1 MERDVSEEE
10 RQVLFGK
17 KGRFRIKILEWFYAG
32 KNALR
37 QHPADFLKGR
47 KTMAEKNIVVI
58 MGGRSSEHEVSLMSA
73 ATVVENINT
82 DIYNVIM
89 IGITKDGQW
98 KLIDSMDKVKDG
110 SWVKGHVQ
118 ALLSPETGKN
128 ELCLLNG
135 DKVERLYVDVV
146 FPVLHGMNGE
156 DGTLQGLLEL
166 AQIPYV
172 GCGVLASACSMDKFY
187 TKIIADSIGIRQAKF
202 VGVYRPQLKD
212 MEEVTARVEAALPY
226 PVFVKPSKAGSSKG
240 VSKAE
245 NREELIGALRL
256 AAQHDS
262 KILVEENIVGREL
275 ECAVLGGA
283 VAEASG
289 VGEILA
295 ADTFYS
301 YEAKYN
307 NAESKTVV
315 GPELPEGKEEEIRT
329 DARAIFKAL
338 DCYGLSRVDFFLKE
352 DTNEVVFNEINT
364 LPGFTAISMYPM
376 LWETKGIDKK
386 ALVQKLIDLAMI
398 RYEG

>member
-1 MERDVSEEE
+1 
-10 RQVLFGK
+10 
-17 KGRFRIKILEWFYAG
+17 
-32 KNALR
+32 
-37 QHPADFLKGR
+37 
-47 KTMAEKNIVVI
+47 MAEKNIVVI
-58 MGGRSSEHEVSLMSA
+58 MGGRSSEHEVSLVSA

-82 DIYNVIM
+82 EVYNVIM
-89 IGITKDGQW
+89 VGITKDGQW
-98 KLIDSMDKVKDG
+98 KLIESLDKVRDG
-110 SWVKGHVQ
+110 SWVQGHTQ
-118 ALLSPETGKN
+118 AILSPETGKG
-128 ELCLLNG
+128 ELILMQK
-135 DKVERLYVDVV
+135 DRVDTVHVDVV

-187 TKIIADSIGIRQAKF
+187 TKIIVEAIGIRQAKF
-202 VGVYRPQLKD
+202 VGVRRGELTD
-212 MEEVTARVEAALPY
+212 MDEVVSRVEKELDY
-226 PVFVKPSKAGSSKG
+226 PVFVKPSKAGSSQG

-245 NREELIGALRL
+245 DREGLVAALRL

-283 VAEASG
+283 EAKASG

-307 NAESKTVV
+307 NEDSRTVV
-315 GPELPEGKEEEIRT
+315 GPELPEGRTEEIRR
-329 DARAIFKAL
+329 DAEAIFKAL
-338 DCYGLSRVDFFLKE
+338 DCYGLSRVDFFLTK
-352 DTNEVVFNEINT
+352 DTEEVVFNEINT

-376 LWETKGIDKK
+376 LWEAEGVDKK
-386 ALVQKLIDLAMI
+386 ELIQRLIDLAMV
-398 RYEG
+398 RYDG

>member
-1 MERDVSEEE
+1 
-10 RQVLFGK
+10 
-17 KGRFRIKILEWFYAG
+17 
-32 KNALR
+32 
-37 QHPADFLKGR
+37 
-47 KTMAEKNIVVI
+47 MAEKNIVVI
-58 MGGRSSEHEVSLMSA
+58 MGGRSSEHEVSLVSA

-82 DIYNVIM
+82 EVYNVIM
-89 IGITKDGQW
+89 VGITKDGQW
-98 KLIDSMDKVKDG
+98 KLIESLDKVRDG
-110 SWVKGHVQ
+110 SWVQGHTK
-118 ALLSPETGKN
+118 AILSPETGKG
-128 ELCLLNG
+128 ELILMQK
-135 DKVERLYVDVV
+135 DRVDTVHVDVV

-187 TKIIADSIGIRQAKF
+187 TKIIVDAIGIRQAKF
-202 VGVYRPQLKD
+202 VGVRRGELTD
-212 MEEVTARVEAALPY
+212 MDEVVSRVEKELDY
-226 PVFVKPSKAGSSKG
+226 PVFVKPSKAGSSQG

-245 NREELIGALRL
+245 DREGLVAALRL

-283 VAEASG
+283 EAKASG

-307 NAESKTVV
+307 NEDSRTVV
-315 GPELPEGKEEEIRT
+315 GPELPEGRTEEIRR
-329 DARAIFKAL
+329 DAEAIFKAL
-338 DCYGLSRVDFFLKE
+338 DCYGLSRVDFFLTK
-352 DTNEVVFNEINT
+352 DTEEVVFNEINT

-376 LWETKGIDKK
+376 LWEAEGVDKK
-386 ALVQKLIDLAMI
+386 ELIQRLIDLAMV
-398 RYEG
+398 RYDG

>member
-1 MERDVSEEE
+1 
-10 RQVLFGK
+10 
-17 KGRFRIKILEWFYAG
+17 
-32 KNALR
+32 
-37 QHPADFLKGR
+37 
-47 KTMAEKNIVVI
+47 MAEKNIVVI
-58 MGGRSSEHEVSLMSA
+58 MGGRSSEHEVSLVSA

-82 DIYNVIM
+82 EVYNVIM
-89 IGITKDGQW
+89 VGITKDGQW
-98 KLIDSMDKVKDG
+98 KLIESLDKVRDG
-110 SWVKGHVQ
+110 SWVQGHTQ
-118 ALLSPETGKN
+118 AILSPETGKG
-128 ELCLLNG
+128 ELILMQK
-135 DKVERLYVDVV
+135 DRVDTVHVDVV

-187 TKIIADSIGIRQAKF
+187 TKIIVDAIGIRQAKF
-202 VGVYRPQLKD
+202 VGVRRGELTD
-212 MEEVTARVEAALPY
+212 MDEVVSRVEKELDY
-226 PVFVKPSKAGSSKG
+226 PVFVKPSKAGSSQG

-245 NREELIGALRL
+245 DREGLVAALRL

-283 VAEASG
+283 EAKASG

-307 NAESKTVV
+307 NEDSRTVV
-315 GPELPEGKEEEIRT
+315 GPELPEGRTEEIRR
-329 DARAIFKAL
+329 DAEAIFKAL
-338 DCYGLSRVDFFLKE
+338 DCYGLSRVDFFLTK
-352 DTNEVVFNEINT
+352 DTEEVVFNESNT

-376 LWETKGIDKK
+376 LWEAEGVDKK
-386 ALVQKLIDLAMI
+386 ELIQRLIDLAMV
-398 RYEG
+398 RYDG

>member
-1 MERDVSEEE
+1 
-10 RQVLFGK
+10 
-17 KGRFRIKILEWFYAG
+17 
-32 KNALR
+32 
-37 QHPADFLKGR
+37 
-47 KTMAEKNIVVI
+47 MAEKNIVVI
-58 MGGRSSEHEVSLMSA
+58 MGGRSSEHEVSLVSA

-82 DIYNVIM
+82 EVYNVIM
-89 IGITKDGQW
+89 VGITKDGQW
-98 KLIDSMDKVKDG
+98 KLIESLDKVRDG
-110 SWVKGHVQ
+110 SWVQGRTQ
-118 ALLSPETGKN
+118 AILSPETGKG
-128 ELCLLNG
+128 ELILMQK
-135 DKVERLYVDVV
+135 DRVDTVHVDVV

-187 TKIIADSIGIRQAKF
+187 TKIIVDAIGIRQAKF
-202 VGVYRPQLKD
+202 VGVRRGELTD
-212 MEEVTARVEAALPY
+212 MDEVVSRVEKELDY
-226 PVFVKPSKAGSSKG
+226 PVFVKPSKAGSSQG

-245 NREELIGALRL
+245 DREGLVAALRL

-283 VAEASG
+283 EAKASG

-307 NAESKTVV
+307 NEDSRTVV
-315 GPELPEGKEEEIRT
+315 GPELPEGRTEEIRR
-329 DARAIFKAL
+329 DAEAIFKAL
-338 DCYGLSRVDFFLKE
+338 DCYGLSRVDFFLTK
-352 DTNEVVFNEINT
+352 DTEEVVFNEINT

-376 LWETKGIDKK
+376 LWEAEGVDKK
-386 ALVQKLIDLAMI
+386 ELIQRLIDLAMV
-398 RYEG
+398 RYDG

>member
-1 MERDVSEEE
+1 MPVSACGEQ
-10 RQVLFGK
+10 QVCIPGLPGQYR
-17 KGRFRIKILEWFYAG
+17 KGMKE
-32 KNALR
+32 
-37 QHPADFLKGR
+37 
-47 KTMAEKNIVVI
+47 MAEKNIVVV

-73 ATVVENINT
+73 ATVIENINT
-82 DIYNVIM
+82 NIYNVIM
-89 IGITKDGQW
+89 VGITKEGQW
-98 KLIDSMDKVKDG
+98 KLVESVDKIRDG
-110 SWVKGHVQ
+110 SWVKGHTQ
-118 ALLSPETGKN
+118 AMISPETGRN
-128 ELCLLNG
+128 ELCLIQG
-135 DKVERLYVDVV
+135 DKVERLHVDVV

-187 TKIIADSIGIRQAKF
+187 TKIIVDSIGIRQAKF
-202 VGVYRPQLKD
+202 VGVHRSELKEMD
-212 MEEVTARVEAALPY
+212 AVVSRVEKSLPY
-226 PVFVKPSKAGSSKG
+226 PVFVKPSKAGSSQG
-240 VSKAE
+240 VGKAE
-245 NREELIGALRL
+245 CREELIAALEL
-256 AAQHDS
+256 AAKHDT

-283 VAEASG
+283 DAKASG

-295 ADTFYS
+295 ADTFYT

-315 GPELPEGKEEEIRT
+315 DPELPEGKAEEIRR
-329 DARAIFKAL
+329 DAEAIFKAL

-352 DTNEVVFNEINT
+352 DANEVVFNEINT

-376 LWETKGIDKK
+376 LWEARGLDKK
-386 ALVQKLIDLAMI
+386 ALVQKLIDLAMV

>member
-1 MERDVSEEE
+1 MSACGEQ
-10 RQVLFGK
+10 QVCIPGLPGQYR
-17 KGRFRIKILEWFYAG
+17 KGMKE
-32 KNALR
+32 
-37 QHPADFLKGR
+37 
-47 KTMAEKNIVVI
+47 MVEKNIVVV

-73 ATVVENINT
+73 ATVIENINT

-89 IGITKDGQW
+89 VGITKEGRW
-98 KLIDSMDKVKDG
+98 KLVESVDKIRDG
-110 SWVKGHVQ
+110 SWVKGHTQ
-118 ALLSPETGKN
+118 AMISPETGRN
-128 ELCLLNG
+128 ELCLIQG
-135 DKVERLYVDVV
+135 DKVERLHVDVV

-187 TKIIADSIGIRQAKF
+187 TKIIVDSIGIRQAKF
-202 VGVYRPQLKD
+202 VGVHRSELKEMD
-212 MEEVTARVEAALPY
+212 AVVSRVEKSLPY
-226 PVFVKPSKAGSSKG
+226 PVFVKPSKAGSSQG
-240 VSKAE
+240 VGKAE
-245 NREELIGALRL
+245 CREELIAALEL
-256 AAQHDS
+256 AAKHDT

-283 VAEASG
+283 DAKASG

-295 ADTFYS
+295 ADTFYT

-315 GPELPEGKEEEIRT
+315 DPELPEGKAEEIRR
-329 DARAIFKAL
+329 DAEAIFKAL

-376 LWETKGIDKK
+376 LWEARGLDKK
-386 ALVQKLIDLAMI
+386 ALVQKLIDLAMV

>member
-1 MERDVSEEE
+1 
-10 RQVLFGK
+10 
-17 KGRFRIKILEWFYAG
+17 
-32 KNALR
+32 
-37 QHPADFLKGR
+37 
-47 KTMAEKNIVVI
+47 MAEKNIVVI
-58 MGGRSSEHEVSLMSA
+58 MGGRSSEHEVSLVSA

-82 DIYNVIM
+82 EVYNVIM
-89 IGITKDGQW
+89 VGITKDGQW
-98 KLIDSMDKVKDG
+98 KLIESLDKVRDG
-110 SWVKGHVQ
+110 SWVQGHTQ
-118 ALLSPETGKN
+118 AILSPETGKG
-128 ELCLLNG
+128 ELILMQK
-135 DKVERLYVDVV
+135 DRVDTVHVDVV

-187 TKIIADSIGIRQAKF
+187 TKIIVDAIGIRQAKF
-202 VGVYRPQLKD
+202 VGVRRGELTD
-212 MEEVTARVEAALPY
+212 MDEVVSRVEKELDY
-226 PVFVKPSKAGSSKG
+226 PVFVKPSKAGSSQG

-245 NREELIGALRL
+245 DRKGLVAALRL

-283 VAEASG
+283 EAKASG

-307 NAESKTVV
+307 NEDSRTVV
-315 GPELPEGKEEEIRT
+315 GPELPEGRTEEIRR
-329 DARAIFKAL
+329 DAEAIFKAL
-338 DCYGLSRVDFFLKE
+338 DCYGLSRVDFFLTK
-352 DTNEVVFNEINT
+352 DTEEVVFNEINT

-376 LWETKGIDKK
+376 LWEAEGVDKK
-386 ALVQKLIDLAMI
+386 ELIQRLIDLAMV
-398 RYEG
+398 RYDG

>member
-1 MERDVSEEE
+1 
-10 RQVLFGK
+10 
-17 KGRFRIKILEWFYAG
+17 
-32 KNALR
+32 
-37 QHPADFLKGR
+37 
-47 KTMAEKNIVVI
+47 MAEKNIVVI
-58 MGGRSSEHEVSLMSA
+58 MGGRSSEHEVSLVSA

-82 DIYNVIM
+82 EVYNVIM
-89 IGITKDGQW
+89 VGITKDGQW
-98 KLIDSMDKVKDG
+98 KLIESLDKVRDG
-110 SWVKGHVQ
+110 SWVQGHTQ
-118 ALLSPETGKN
+118 AILSPETEKG
-128 ELCLLNG
+128 ELILMQK
-135 DKVERLYVDVV
+135 DRVDTVHVDVV

-187 TKIIADSIGIRQAKF
+187 TKIIVDAIGIRQAKF
-202 VGVYRPQLKD
+202 VGVRRGELTD
-212 MEEVTARVEAALPY
+212 MDEVVSRVEKELDY
-226 PVFVKPSKAGSSKG
+226 PVFVKPSKAGSSQG

-245 NREELIGALRL
+245 DREGLVAALRL

-283 VAEASG
+283 EAKASG

-307 NAESKTVV
+307 HADSRTVV
-315 GPELPEGKEEEIRT
+315 GPELPEGRTEEIRR
-329 DARAIFKAL
+329 DAEAIFKAL
-338 DCYGLSRVDFFLKE
+338 DCYGLSRVDFFLTK
-352 DTNEVVFNEINT
+352 DTEEVVFNEINT

-376 LWETKGIDKK
+376 LWEAEGVDKK
-386 ALVQKLIDLAMI
+386 ELIQRLIDLAMV
-398 RYEG
+398 RYDG

>member
-1 MERDVSEEE
+1 MSACGEQ
-10 RQVLFGK
+10 QVCIPGLPGQYR
-17 KGRFRIKILEWFYAG
+17 KGMKE
-32 KNALR
+32 
-37 QHPADFLKGR
+37 
-47 KTMAEKNIVVI
+47 MAEKNIVVV

-73 ATVVENINT
+73 ATVIENINT

-89 IGITKDGQW
+89 VGITKEGQW
-98 KLIDSMDKVKDG
+98 KLVESVDKIRDG
-110 SWVKGHVQ
+110 SWVKGHTQ
-118 ALLSPETGKN
+118 AMISPETGRN
-128 ELCLLNG
+128 ELCLIQG
-135 DKVERLYVDVV
+135 DKVERLHVDVV

-187 TKIIADSIGIRQAKF
+187 TKIIVDSIGIRQAKF
-202 VGVYRPQLKD
+202 VGVHRSELKEMD
-212 MEEVTARVEAALPY
+212 AVVSRVEKSLPY
-226 PVFVKPSKAGSSKG
+226 PVFVKPSKAGSSQG
-240 VSKAE
+240 VGKAE
-245 NREELIGALRL
+245 CREELIAALEL
-256 AAQHDS
+256 AAKHDT

-283 VAEASG
+283 DAKASG

-295 ADTFYS
+295 ADTFYT

-315 GPELPEGKEEEIRT
+315 DPELPEGKAEEIRR
-329 DARAIFKAL
+329 DAEVIFKAL

-376 LWETKGIDKK
+376 LWEARGLDKK
-386 ALVQKLIDLAMI
+386 ALVQKLIDLAMV

>member
-1 MERDVSEEE
+1 
-10 RQVLFGK
+10 
-17 KGRFRIKILEWFYAG
+17 
-32 KNALR
+32 
-37 QHPADFLKGR
+37 
-47 KTMAEKNIVVI
+47 MAEKNIVVI
-58 MGGRSSEHEVSLMSA
+58 MGGRSSEHEVSLVSA

-82 DIYNVIM
+82 EVYNVIM
-89 IGITKDGQW
+89 VGITKDGQW
-98 KLIDSMDKVKDG
+98 KLIESLDKVRDG
-110 SWVKGHVQ
+110 SWVQGHTQ
-118 ALLSPETGKN
+118 AILSPETGKG
-128 ELCLLNG
+128 ELILMQK
-135 DKVERLYVDVV
+135 DRVDTVHVDVV

-187 TKIIADSIGIRQAKF
+187 TKIIVDAIGIRQAKF
-202 VGVYRPQLKD
+202 VGVRRGELTD
-212 MEEVTARVEAALPY
+212 MDEVVSRVEKELDY
-226 PVFVKPSKAGSSKG
+226 PVFVKPSKAGSSQG

-245 NREELIGALRL
+245 DREGLVAALRL

-283 VAEASG
+283 EAKASG

-307 NAESKTVV
+307 NEDSRTVV
-315 GPELPEGKEEEIRT
+315 GPELPEGRTEEIRR
-329 DARAIFKAL
+329 DAEAIFKAL
-338 DCYGLSRVDFFLKE
+338 DCYGLSRVDFFLTK
-352 DTNEVVFNEINT
+352 DTEEVVFNEINT

-376 LWETKGIDKK
+376 LWEAAGVDKK
-386 ALVQKLIDLAMI
+386 ELIQRLIDLAMV
-398 RYEG
+398 RYDG

>member
-1 MERDVSEEE
+1 
-10 RQVLFGK
+10 
-17 KGRFRIKILEWFYAG
+17 
-32 KNALR
+32 
-37 QHPADFLKGR
+37 
-47 KTMAEKNIVVI
+47 MAEKNIVVI
-58 MGGRSSEHEVSLMSA
+58 MGGRSSEHEVSLVSA

-82 DIYNVIM
+82 EVYNVIM
-89 IGITKDGQW
+89 VGITKDGQW
-98 KLIDSMDKVKDG
+98 KLIESLDKVRDG
-110 SWVKGHVQ
+110 SWVQGHTQ
-118 ALLSPETGKN
+118 AILSPETGKG
-128 ELCLLNG
+128 ELILMQK
-135 DKVERLYVDVV
+135 DRVDTVHVDVV

-187 TKIIADSIGIRQAKF
+187 TKIIVDAIGIRQAKF
-202 VGVYRPQLKD
+202 VGVRRGELTD
-212 MEEVTARVEAALPY
+212 MDEVVSRVEKELDY
-226 PVFVKPSKAGSSKG
+226 PVFVKPSKAGSSQG

-245 NREELIGALRL
+245 DREGLVAALRL

-283 VAEASG
+283 EAKASG

-307 NAESKTVV
+307 NEDSRTVV
-315 GPELPEGKEEEIRT
+315 GPELPEGRTEEIRR
-329 DARAIFKAL
+329 DAEAIFKAL
-338 DCYGLSRVDFFLKE
+338 DCYGLSRVDFFLTKDAE
-352 DTNEVVFNEINT
+352 EVVFNEINT

-376 LWETKGIDKK
+376 LWEAEGVDKK
-386 ALVQKLIDLAMI
+386 ELIQRLIDLAMV
-398 RYEG
+398 RYDG

>member
-1 MERDVSEEE
+1 MSACGEQ
-10 RQVLFGK
+10 QVCIPGLPGQYR
-17 KGRFRIKILEWFYAG
+17 KGMKE
-32 KNALR
+32 
-37 QHPADFLKGR
+37 
-47 KTMAEKNIVVI
+47 MAEKNIVVV

-73 ATVVENINT
+73 ATVIENINT

-89 IGITKDGQW
+89 VGITKEGQW
-98 KLIDSMDKVKDG
+98 KLVESVDKIRDG
-110 SWVKGHVQ
+110 SWVKGHTQ
-118 ALLSPETGKN
+118 AMISPETGRN
-128 ELCLLNG
+128 ELCLIQG
-135 DKVERLYVDVV
+135 DKVERLHVDVV

-187 TKIIADSIGIRQAKF
+187 TKIIVDSIGIRQAKF
-202 VGVYRPQLKD
+202 VGVHRSELKEMD
-212 MEEVTARVEAALPY
+212 AVVSRVEKSLPY
-226 PVFVKPSKAGSSKG
+226 PVFVKPSKAGSSQG
-240 VSKAE
+240 VGKAE
-245 NREELIGALRL
+245 CREELIAALEL
-256 AAQHDS
+256 AAKHDT

-283 VAEASG
+283 DAKASG

-295 ADTFYS
+295 ADTFYT

-315 GPELPEGKEEEIRT
+315 DPELPEGKAEEIRR
-329 DARAIFKAL
+329 DSEAIFKAL

-376 LWETKGIDKK
+376 LWEARGLDKK
-386 ALVQKLIDLAMI
+386 ALVQKLIDLAMV

>member
-1 MERDVSEEE
+1 
-10 RQVLFGK
+10 
-17 KGRFRIKILEWFYAG
+17 
-32 KNALR
+32 
-37 QHPADFLKGR
+37 
-47 KTMAEKNIVVI
+47 MAEKNIVVI
-58 MGGRSSEHEVSLMSA
+58 MGGRSSEHEVSLVSA

-82 DIYNVIM
+82 EVYNVIM
-89 IGITKDGQW
+89 VGITKDGQW
-98 KLIDSMDKVKDG
+98 KLIESLDKVRDG
-110 SWVKGHVQ
+110 SWVQGHTQ
-118 ALLSPETGKN
+118 AILSPETGKG
-128 ELCLLNG
+128 ELILMQK
-135 DKVERLYVDVV
+135 DRVDTVHVDVV

-187 TKIIADSIGIRQAKF
+187 TKIIVDAIGIRQAEF
-202 VGVYRPQLKD
+202 VGVRRGELTD
-212 MEEVTARVEAALPY
+212 MDEVVSRVEKELDY
-226 PVFVKPSKAGSSKG
+226 PVFVKPSKAGSSQG

-245 NREELIGALRL
+245 DREGLVAALRL

-283 VAEASG
+283 EAKASG

-307 NAESKTVV
+307 NEDSRTVV
-315 GPELPEGKEEEIRT
+315 GPELPEGRTEEIRR
-329 DARAIFKAL
+329 DAEAIFKAL
-338 DCYGLSRVDFFLKE
+338 DCYGLSRVDFFLTK
-352 DTNEVVFNEINT
+352 DTEEVVFNEINT

-376 LWETKGIDKK
+376 LWEAEGVDKK
-386 ALVQKLIDLAMI
+386 ELIQRLIDLAMV
-398 RYEG
+398 RYDG